1 MTWPRCPKIGVQLS
15 KLTELFSEKLK
26 ANAARIRGLSFLVH
40 ALLIHRTVNLVILS
54 TSDDGRGVTN
64 ETRYRRLQD
73 FFLNAT
79 LCYKSIGQFIL
90 SLISKPKK
98 GYVLA
103 MDRTNWK
110 FGRKHINFLVLS
122 IIAGKVSIPL
132 VWKVLPQKTKRGNSD
147 TAQRI
152 ALINR
157 LLCIVPASD
166 IEVLTMDREFVGEK
180 WFKYLD
186 SKGIG
191 FIARIKMNCQ
201 ISGQRADHLAATLFR
216 RHLADA
222 GRHKVF
228 GLDLFFACKKMQ
240 DARAD
245 YLLLLSNR
253 CRGQQ
258 ALQTYRKRWG
268 IERLFWHMKRKGF
281 DLEAT
286 HITSA
291 KKLDKLFAIVSLA
304 FLICF
309 AWGCR
314 IRFYKQHSS
323 QQSQRKSLFRSGLE
337 DILRMMQQRYSEHS
351 KTRQDLR
358 CQIEAFEEWITR
370 DAFAEIFLV

>member
-1 MTWPRCPKIGVQLS
+1 M
-15 KLTELFSEKLK
+15 
-26 ANAARIRGLSFLVH
+26 
-40 ALLIHRTVNLVILS
+40 
-54 TSDDGRGVTN
+54 
-64 ETRYRRLQD
+64 YRRTPVGRL
-73 FFLNAT
+73 
-79 LCYKSIGQFIL
+79 
-90 SLISKPKK
+90 
-98 GYVLA
+98 
-103 MDRTNWK
+103 RTNWK

-132 VWKVLPQKTKRGNSD
+132 VWKVLPQKTKRGNSN

-191 FIARIKMNCQ
+191 FIAHIKMNCQ
-201 ISGQRADHLAATLFR
+201 ISGQRADHLAVTLFR

-222 GRHKVF
+222 GRHQVF

-253 CRGQQ
+253 CRGHQ

-286 HITSA
+286 HITSS

-304 FLICF
+304 FLVCF

-314 IRFYKQHSS
+314 MRSSNQLSSKQSE
-323 QQSQRKSLFRSGLE
+323 RKSLFRLGLE
-337 DILRMMQQRYSEHS
+337 DILRMMQQQYSEHS
-351 KTRQDLR
+351 KIGQNTRR
-358 CQIEAFEEWITR
+358 QINALEAWLKNDCFE
-370 DAFAEIFLV
+370 EIFLV

>member
-1 MTWPRCPKIGVQLS
+1 M
-15 KLTELFSEKLK
+15 
-26 ANAARIRGLSFLVH
+26 
-40 ALLIHRTVNLVILS
+40 
-54 TSDDGRGVTN
+54 
-64 ETRYRRLQD
+64 
-73 FFLNAT
+73 
-79 LCYKSIGQFIL
+79 
-90 SLISKPKK
+90 
-98 GYVLA
+98 
-103 MDRTNWK
+103 
-110 FGRKHINFLVLS
+110 LS

-132 VWKVLPQKTKRGNSD
+132 VWKVLLQKTKRGNSD

-245 YLLLLSNR
+245 YLLLLKPLPWAAGTADIS
-253 CRGQQ
+253 
-258 ALQTYRKRWG
+258 QTLGHRASVLAHEAQG
-268 IERLFWHMKRKGF
+268 I
-281 DLEAT
+281 
-286 HITSA
+286 
-291 KKLDKLFAIVSLA
+291 
-304 FLICF
+304 
-309 AWGCR
+309 
-314 IRFYKQHSS
+314 
-323 QQSQRKSLFRSGLE
+323 
-337 DILRMMQQRYSEHS
+337 
-351 KTRQDLR
+351 
-358 CQIEAFEEWITR
+358 
-370 DAFAEIFLV
+370 